1 MIGQVQEAIP
11 SQSIQPGGSAEE
23 VQNFSGLFEVPTFPL
38 YLGNSE
44 GLSHQTSQSSWFF
57 LH

>member
-11 SQSIQPGGSAEE
+11 SQSIQPGGRVEE
-23 VQNFSGLFEVPTFPL
+23 VENFWGPFEVPTLPL

-57 LH
+57 LR